1 MDHFPAA
8 DGLSFSSAPLR
19 CLSERRGWCQA
30 TKRARTDGPPS
41 AQLSPLVSE
50 IGPAASLTLRLRGG
64 SAGSRTTALPL
75 RPLRALSLSL
85 PLLLSFSLSYRSS
98 SAEADSSRLAG
109 AEAAAAAAATQLDI
123 QAAWLAPLL
132 PSLAAAT
139 ASPAAQTS
147 VLWLFLPNALGVSER
162 TLNSEVGRLCHR
174 RQNRAGLKREGGSSP
189 RVVAETRLR
198 GPIDSHSRLLGG
210 VPLVSETVLP
220 AR

>member
-1 MDHFPAA
+1 MP
-8 DGLSFSSAPLR
+8 SN
-19 CLSERRGWCQA
+19 QA
-30 TKRARTDGPPS
+30 GEDGPPS

-75 RPLRALSLSL
+75 RPLRALSLSPSSSL
-85 PLLLSFSLSYRSS
+85 ILSLSYRSS

-109 AEAAAAAAATQLDI
+109 AEAAAAATRLDI